1 MKNPI
6 TYIRQS
12 LSRRL
17 SLIVVLIATIIFVA
31 ALGFLFVESRKA
43 VRQEAM
49 DRATAG
55 LDNTVLRVNSLLDRV
70 VIATDNFEWLP
81 VRHLNTPDS
90 IFTYTRRI
98 IECNPDLNGCSIS
111 FEPDFFKE
119 KGRYFSAYSYNN
131 LEEGIIETEQEGNAQ
146 YEYFYMDWYQLAKL
160 LDYPVWTEP
169 FADYNPEAVYTQEII
184 ASYCKP
190 LKDPDGKYMGTI
202 SSDISL
208 EWLSKMVSSVKP
220 YPNSY
225 SIMIG
230 QSGTFFVHPDSTK
243 LLNETIFT
251 PTLEHP
257 DTALTALGHAM
268 QHGET
273 GMRQLVFEGHETYVF
288 YKPLGSTG
296 WSVAIVC
303 PESDIFGGYNR
314 LYNIVIAIV
323 VIGLIVMLFVF
334 GRIIHREL
342 QPLHTLAQQAETIA
356 SGEFH
361 QEIHIDK
368 RIDEIGKLN
377 QSFSNMQHSLV
388 EYIKELKQTTAMKA
402 SIESELKVASD
413 IQMGMIPRV
422 FPPFPDRQDIDLYAS
437 MTPAKEVGGDLY
449 DYFVQ
454 DERLYFCVGDVSGK
468 GIPASMFMAI
478 TCNLFRMIAQQNRA
492 PWEIATQMN
501 TFLTRDNE
509 QSMFVTMFIGMIDLR
524 KGILEFCNCGHNA
537 PIFDGTFLE
546 INDTNQPLGL
556 WDCKAFKGQV
566 IEDIRDKK
574 LLIYTDGLN
583 EAENMQKERLGDERL
598 IELMADT
605 AHLDS
610 EQIINKF
617 KDAVSLHRAGAEPN
631 DDLTLLCLSLKTL

>member
-1 MKNPI
+1 
-6 TYIRQS
+6 
-12 LSRRL
+12 
-17 SLIVVLIATIIFVA
+17 
-31 ALGFLFVESRKA
+31 
-43 VRQEAM
+43 
-49 DRATAG
+49 
-55 LDNTVLRVNSLLDRV
+55 
-70 VIATDNFEWLP
+70 
-81 VRHLNTPDS
+81 
-90 IFTYTRRI
+90 
-98 IECNPDLNGCSIS
+98 
-111 FEPDFFKE
+111 
-119 KGRYFSAYSYNN
+119 
-131 LEEGIIETEQEGNAQ
+131 
-146 YEYFYMDWYQLAKL
+146 
-160 LDYPVWTEP
+160 
-169 FADYNPEAVYTQEII
+169 
-184 ASYCKP
+184 
-190 LKDPDGKYMGTI
+190 MGTI

-268 QHGET
+268 QRGET
-273 GMRQLVFEGHETYVF
+273 GMRQLNFEGHDSYVF

-314 LYNIVIAIV
+314 LYNIVIGIV
-323 VIGLIVMLFVF
+323 VVGLIVMLFVF

-342 QPLHTLAQQAETIA
+342 LPLHTLAQQAETIA
-356 SGEFH
+356 SGEFS
-361 QEIHIDK
+361 QTLPIDK

-377 QSFSNMQHSLV
+377 NSFRNMQHSLV
-388 EYIKELKQTTAMKA
+388 NYIEELKQTTAMRA

-509 QSMFVTMFIGMIDLR
+509 QSMFVTMFIGMVDLR

-537 PIFDGTFLE
+537 PILDGKFLE
-546 INDTNQPLGL
+546 TKDTNQPLGL
-556 WDCKAFKGQV
+556 WDCKAFKGEV
-566 IEDIRDKK
+566 IEDIRDKQ

-583 EAENMQKERLGDERL
+583 EAENMQQERLGDERL
-598 IELMADT
+598 LQLMADT
-605 AHLDS
+605 AHLNS
-610 EQIINKF
+610 EQIINKL
-617 KDAVSLHRAGAEPN
+617 KDAVSEHRAGAEPN
-631 DDLTLLCLSLKTL
+631 DDLTLLCLSIKTL

>member
-12 LSRRL
+12 LARRL

-31 ALGFLFVESRKA
+31 ALGFMFIESRKA
-43 VRQEAM
+43 VRDEAIS
-49 DRATAG
+49 RATEV

-90 IFTYTRRI
+90 IFTYTQRI
-98 IECNPDLNGCSIS
+98 LQCNPDLNGCSIS
-111 FEPDFFKE
+111 FEPFFFKD

-131 LEEGIIETEQEGNAQ
+131 IQEGVIETEQEGNDQ

-190 LKDPDGKYMGTI
+190 LKDNNGQYMGTI

-273 GMRQLVFEGHETYVF
+273 GMRQLVFEGHESFVF
-288 YKPLGSTG
+288 YKPLGATG

-323 VIGLIVMLFVF
+323 VVGLIVMLFVF

-342 QPLHTLAQQAETIA
+342 RPLHTLAQQAETIA
-356 SGEFH
+356 SGEFN
-361 QEIHIDK
+361 QTLHIDK
-368 RIDEIGKLN
+368 RTDEIGKLN

-388 EYIKELKQTTAMKA
+388 EYIEELKHTTAMKA

-413 IQMGMIPRV
+413 IQMGMIPRI
-422 FPPFPDRQDIDLYAS
+422 FPPFPHRADIDLYAS

-524 KGILEFCNCGHNA
+524 KGIFEFCNCGHNA
-537 PIFDGTFLE
+537 PILDGKFME
-546 INDTNQPLGL
+546 FKDTNQPLGL
-556 WDCKAFKGQV
+556 WECKAFKGEV
-566 IEDIRDKK
+566 IEDIFDKQ

-583 EAENMQKERLGDERL
+583 EAENMQQERLGDERL
-598 IELMADT
+598 LELMADT

-610 EQIINKF
+610 EQVINKL
-617 KDAVSLHRAGAEPN
+617 KAAVINHRAGAEPN
-631 DDLTLLCLSLKTL
+631 DDLTLLCLSIKKL

>member
-17 SLIVVLIATIIFVA
+17 SLIVVFIATIIFVA

-49 DRATAG
+49 DHAAAV

-70 VIATDNFEWLP
+70 VSATDNFEWLP
-81 VRHLNTPDS
+81 VRHLHTPDS

-111 FEPDFFKE
+111 FEPNFFKDN
-119 KGRYFSAYSYNN
+119 GRYFSAYSYNN
-131 LEEGIIETEQEGNAQ
+131 LEEGIIETEQEGNDQ

-169 FADYNPEAVYTQEII
+169 FADYNPEAVFTQEII

-273 GMRQLVFEGHETYVF
+273 GMKQLVFEGHESYVF

-303 PESDIFGGYNR
+303 PESDIFGNYNR
-314 LYNIVIAIV
+314 LYNIVIVIV
-323 VIGLIVMLFVF
+323 VVGLIVMLFVF

-342 QPLHTLAQQAETIA
+342 LPLQTLAQQAETIA
-356 SGEFH
+356 SGEFN
-361 QEIHIDK
+361 QTIHMHK
-368 RIDEIGKLN
+368 RDDEIGKLN

-388 EYIKELKQTTAMKA
+388 KYMDDLKRTTAIKA

-413 IQMGMIPRV
+413 IQMGMIPRI
-422 FPPFPDRQDIDLYAS
+422 FPPFPHRADIDLYAS

-492 PWEIATQMN
+492 PWEVATQMN

-524 KGILEFCNCGHNA
+524 KGIFEYCNCGHNA
-537 PIFDGTFLE
+537 PILDGKFME
-546 INDTNQPLGL
+546 FKDTNQPLGL
-556 WDCKAFKGQV
+556 WDCKAFKGEV
-566 IEDIRDKK
+566 IEDIFNRQ

-583 EAENMQKERLGDERL
+583 EAENMQQERLGDERL
-598 IELMADT
+598 LELMADT
-605 AHLDS
+605 ANLDS
-610 EQIINKF
+610 KQIIDKL
-617 KDAVSLHRAGAEPN
+617 KAAVLNHRAGAEPN
-631 DDLTLLCLSLKTL
+631 DDLTLLCLSVKKL

>member
-6 TYIRQS
+6 IYIRKS
-12 LSRRL
+12 LSKRL

-43 VRQEAM
+43 VRQEAIS
-49 DRATAG
+49 RATEV

-81 VRHLNTPDS
+81 VRHLETPDS
-90 IFTYTRRI
+90 ILTYSARI
-98 IECNPDLNGCSIS
+98 LQCNPDLNGCSIS
-111 FEPDFFKE
+111 FEPDFFKS

-131 LEEGIIETEQEGNAQ
+131 QGTIETEQEGNDQ

-169 FADYNPEAVYTQEII
+169 FVDYNPEAVYTREVI

-190 LKDPDGKYMGTI
+190 LRDYEGKYIGTI

-208 EWLSKMVSSVKP
+208 EWLSKMVSAVKP

-230 QSGTFFVHPDSTK
+230 QGGTYFVHPDTTK

-251 PTLEHP
+251 PTLEQP
-257 DTALTALGHAM
+257 DSALSELGHAM
-268 QHGET
+268 QRGET
-273 GMRQLVFEGHETYVF
+273 GMRQLMFEGKDSYVF

-323 VIGLIVMLFVF
+323 VVGLIVMLIVF
-334 GRIIHREL
+334 GRIIHHEL
-342 QPLHTLAQQAETIA
+342 RPLNTLALQAETIA
-356 SGEFH
+356 SGQFN
-361 QEIHIDK
+361 QALPDDK

-377 QSFSNMQHSLV
+377 HSFRNMQHSLV
-388 EYIKELKQTTAMKA
+388 NYIDELKHTTAMQA

-501 TFLTRDNE
+501 AFLTRDNE

-524 KGILEFCNCGHNA
+524 KGVLEFCNCGHNA
-537 PIFDGTFLE
+537 PILDGKFLD
-546 INDTNQPLGL
+546 IKDTNQPLGL
-556 WDCKAFKGQV
+556 WECKAFNGEV
-566 IEDIRDKK
+566 IEDIRDKQ

-598 IELMADT
+598 LELMADT
-605 AHLDS
+605 SNLS
-610 EQIINKF
+610 SQQIINKL
-617 KDAVSLHRAGAEPN
+617 KDAVAHHRAGAEPN
-631 DDLTLLCLSLKTL
+631 DDLTLLCLSVKTL